1 MSVCMQEWASLIFI
15 VVALY
20 MVVSAIFALMFWG
33 IVVRR
38 HSYSRHTCAH
48 AATRANLSWNPQQE
62 QAGGMTLD
70 LDLHI
75 SMASPDDRPYHC
87 ADR

>member
-20 MVVSAIFALMFWG
+20 MVVSALFALMFWG

-38 HSYSRHTCAH
+38 LILIATTCAH
-48 AATRANLSWNPQQE
+48 AAPPTNLSCNPQQE
-62 QAGGMTLD
+62 QAGGITFD
-70 LDLHI
+70 LGLHN
-75 SMASPDDRPYHC
+75 SLASPAGRPYHC
-87 ADR
+87 ADS